1 MIKYIIIILLVIFL
15 LNQNNAVIEDFS
27 NYKATCKKPI
37 RLIQQVLNER
47 KVSRNDDDY
56 DLFIPCSYNK
66 CEQIMKVM
74 QNNKSN
80 VKYYLVDYCD
90 WINSKARL
98 WALLYMKHGKNAEKY
113 MPRTYLL
120 NNLKDK
126 IDFYK
131 THHEKLSN
139 NEKCMYILKNNK
151 QRQRGLKLVD
161 NITDL
166 KKEADKG
173 FILIQDYFK
182 NPYLISGRKV
192 NFRYYLLIVCRD
204 GHISGY
210 IHKNGFVYYTPKF
223 YKKDSLDFDRHITTG
238 YIDRKIYETNPLTL
252 EDFREHLEK
261 KKPGLSKLWDK
272 NVEHLMNKIIEAL
285 KIKICTN
292 KKFKKNVLFQVF
304 GADVAPNANLYPKL
318 MEINK
323 GPDLGAKD
331 ERDKAV
337 KLSMI
342 RDMFHII
349 DPLPNDKKCEFTKI
363 Y

>member
-1 MIKYIIIILLVIFL
+1 MIKFIIIILVLIFIFKKTKT
-15 LNQNNAVIEDFS
+15 IENFS
-27 NYKATCKKPI
+27 NYKSTCKKPI
-37 RLIQQVLNER
+37 KLIEQVLKER
-47 KVSRNDDDY
+47 NVKRNDKNY
-56 DLFIPCSYNK
+56 DLFVPCSYNR

-74 QNNKSN
+74 KNNNSKR
-80 VKYYLVDYCD
+80 KYYLVDYCD

-98 WALLYMKHGKNAEKY
+98 WALLWMKHGEKAEKY

-120 NNLKDK
+120 KNLKDK
-126 IDFYK
+126 IAFY
-131 THHEKLSN
+131 TNHHNRKIN
-139 NEKCMYILKNNK
+139 NKKCMYILKNNK

-161 NITDL
+161 NIKDL

-173 FILIQDYFK
+173 YILVQEYYKD
-182 NPYLISGRKV
+182 PYLIKGRKI

-204 GHISGY
+204 GKISGY

-223 YKKDSLDFDRHITTG
+223 YKPNSLDFDRHITTG

-252 EDFREHLEK
+252 EDFRKHLEK
-261 KKPGLSKLWDK
+261 ENHGSSKIWDK
-272 NVEHLMNKIIEAL
+272 NVNNLMNKVLQAL
-285 KIKICTN
+285 KLKVCTN

-304 GADVAPNANLYPKL
+304 GADVAPNSKLYPKL

-331 ERDKAV
+331 EKDKAV

-349 DPLPNDKKCEFTKI
+349 EPLTNDKKCEFTKI
-363 Y
+363 F